1 MTSQW
6 RHHFKICLSGLRIR
20 CFLLCLSI
28 VVHRVRNTAANQAQ
42 TTELGGGGDRKK
54 TKRRTRLTSAQ
65 PSCDLMQLHLL
76 IHEPQREIHPQK
88 LPDSRTMSVSDC
100 NQTLKTMLHTLSIKV
115 YISCH
120 QLWFRLPLHITSV
133 PFHVPFSMHRLAAE
147 PFRTNPSL
155 HSNNTMSPR
164 LYLLPYFRP
173 FMGVPRTG
181 QSASASTL

>member
-1 MTSQW
+1 MSQW
-6 RHHFKICLSGLRIR
+6 GHHFKIYLSRLRIR

-28 VVHRVRNTAANQAQ
+28 VVRRVRNTAANRGQ
-42 TTELGGGGDRKK
+42 TTKLEGGGERKK

-65 PSCDLMQLHLL
+65 PSRGLMRLYLL
-76 IHEPQREIHPQK
+76 LYEPQTKNTP
-88 LPDSRTMSVSDC
+88 P
-100 NQTLKTMLHTLSIKV
+100 KTGWIADYIRYYMLHTLSIEV

-120 QLWFRLPLHITSV
+120 QLWFSLPLHITSV
-133 PFHVPFSMHRLAAE
+133 PFHVPFSKHRLAAE

-155 HSNNTMSPR
+155 HSNDTMSPR

-181 QSASASTL
+181 QSVSAKSTI